1 MAVIIPDSSVFAV
14 VFPYTGGLRKGS
26 VTMRQTI
33 GAGLLL
39 LLLLFL
45 PPWLRAGETAN
56 TGGTAAPLQTEQSV
70 PDSGTGS
77 DAAHTVRLWNGSA
90 VETMTAAE
98 YLPGVVRGEMPAAFE
113 TEALKAQAVAERTY
127 LYYRMASAPKDSH
140 PDADV
145 CTDPACCTAWL
156 SETDARAK
164 WGDKFDQCEVKIQQ
178 AVTDTDGQVVLYE
191 GAPIMAVFHSSSAGA
206 TAASGDVWAAEL
218 PYLVSVKSPES
229 PDSVPNYYSV
239 NTFTAESFRTAFL
252 AAHPEAKLS
261 GDTGGWIRDVL
272 LTDTGRVASAT
283 VGGVSITGKELR
295 SLYGLRSTAFTVEAS
310 GDSVI
315 FRVTGYGHGVG
326 MSQYGANELA
336 KEGKTWQEILQWY
349 YTGVTIGLY
358 NG

>member
-1 MAVIIPDSSVFAV
+1 MKQIIAASIA
-14 VFPYTGGLRKGS
+14 
-26 VTMRQTI
+26 
-33 GAGLLL
+33 L

-45 PPWLRAGETAN
+45 PPWLRQPETEN
-56 TGGTAAPLQTEQSV
+56 DDTASSPSPAPVSQPAEQAV
-70 PDSGTGS
+70 GS
-77 DAAHTVRLWNGSA
+77 DAAHTLRLWDGST
-90 VETMTAAE
+90 VRTMTATE

-113 TEALKAQAVAERTY
+113 EEALKAQAVAERTY
-127 LYYRMASAPKDSH
+127 LYYRLSAGSKDTH

-145 CTDPACCTAWL
+145 CTNPGCCTAWL
-156 SETDARAK
+156 SEAEAKEK
-164 WGDKFDQCEVKIQQ
+164 WGEKFTSYEAKVQQ
-178 AVTDTDGQVVLYE
+178 AVTETDGQVVLYD

-229 PDSVPNYYSV
+229 SDSVPNYYSV
-239 NTFTAESFRTAFL
+239 NTFTAEEFRTVFQK
-252 AAHPEAKLS
+252 AHPDAQLS
-261 GDTGGWIRDVL
+261 GSGDSWIGAVAR
-272 LTDTGRVASAT
+272 TDSGRVAT
-283 VGGVSITGKELR
+283 VVIGGVTVTGKELR
-295 SLYGLRSTAFTVEAS
+295 SLYSLRSSAFTVEA
-310 GDSVI
+310 GGGSVT

>member
-1 MAVIIPDSSVFAV
+1 
-14 VFPYTGGLRKGS
+14 
-26 VTMRQTI
+26 MRQTI

-45 PPWLRAGETAN
+45 PPWLRAEDTTN

-70 PDSGTGS
+70 PDGTGS

-127 LYYRMASAPKDSH
+127 LYYRMASAPKENH

-191 GAPIMAVFHSSSAGA
+191 GAPIMAVFHSSSAGK
-206 TAASGDVWAAEL
+206 TAEAGDVWSGDV
-218 PYLVSVKSPES
+218 PYLRSVDSPEGEET
-229 PDSVPNYYSV
+229 VPNYYSAAE
-239 NTFTAESFRTAFL
+239 FTAAEAKTLL
-252 AAHPEAKLS
+252 AQAHPELTFS
-261 GDTGGWIRDVL
+261 GGPDKWFGAVERD
-272 LTDTGRVASAT
+272 DSGRVST
-283 VGGVSITGKELR
+283 VEVCGAPLRGVEVRRIFSLR
-295 SLYGLRSTAFTVEAS
+295 SACFTIDAAAERVT
-310 GDSVI
+310 

-336 KEGKTWQEILQWY
+336 RQGKTWQEILMWY
-349 YTGVTIGLY
+349 YADITVGPAPETVQTAESVV
-358 NG
+358 N

>member
-1 MAVIIPDSSVFAV
+1 
-14 VFPYTGGLRKGS
+14 
-26 VTMRQTI
+26 MRQTI
-33 GAGLLL
+33 AAGLFLL
-39 LLLLFL
+39 MLLFL
-45 PPWLRAGETAN
+45 PPWLRAEEPAPQEDTSPQPIQ
-56 TGGTAAPLQTEQSV
+56 TQQAAPE
-70 PDSGTGS
+70 DGTGS
-77 DAAHTVRLWNGSA
+77 DAAHTLRLWNGSA
-90 VETMTAAE
+90 VETMT
-98 YLPGVVRGEMPAAFE
+98 
-113 TEALKAQAVAERTY
+113 VAERTY

-218 PYLVSVKSPES
+218 PYLVSVKSPEDA
-229 PDSVPNYYSV
+229 DSVPNYYSV
-239 NTFTAESFRTAFL
+239 NTFTAEEFRTIFCK
-252 AAHPEAKLS
+252 AHADARLS
-261 GDTGGWIRDVL
+261 GDCSGWVKDIL
-272 LTDTGRVASAT
+272 LTGAGRVASAT
-283 VGGVSITGKELR
+283 VGGVSVTGKELR
-295 SLYGLRSTAFTVEAS
+295 SLFGLRSAAFTVEAA
-310 GDSVI
+310 GDAI
-315 FRVTGYGHGVG
+315 TFHVTGYGHGVG

-336 KEGKTWQEILQWY
+336 KEGKNWQEILQWY

>member
-1 MAVIIPDSSVFAV
+1 
-14 VFPYTGGLRKGS
+14 
-26 VTMRQTI
+26 MRQTI
-33 GAGLLL
+33 AAGLFLL
-39 LLLLFL
+39 MLLFL
-45 PPWLRAGETAN
+45 PPWLRAEEPAPQEDTSPQPIQ
-56 TGGTAAPLQTEQSV
+56 TQQAAPE
-70 PDSGTGS
+70 DGTGS
-77 DAAHTVRLWNGSA
+77 DAAHTLRLWNGSA